1 MELFGR
7 RGRTLSNNLY
17 FSAARKCSLA
27 VQSMEWG
34 LLRIGKKE
42 EGRSRIRVGLA
53 SDDPEQG
60 FAWLEKKKDF
70 GVDLIV
76 ED

>member
-1 MELFGR
+1 MAGEGGHSPTIFTSPLQGNAH
-7 RGRTLSNNLY
+7 LSRW
-17 FSAARKCSLA
+17 SG
-27 VQSMEWG
+27 G